1 MCYPTFIVQASEGFL
16 PNYITSRLNEIF
28 PKGEFEFMVDQLYTE
43 EILEIDILMKSD
55 TYFFKEEQDYS
66 DFSYKFIGN
75 VSIEGGAD
83 VPFYQ

>member
-1 MCYPTFIVQASEGFL
+1 
-16 PNYITSRLNEIF
+16 
-28 PKGEFEFMVDQLYTE
+28 MVDQLYTE

-66 DFSYKFIGN
+66 DFTYKFIGN